1 MRAFVIILVL
11 LASIAAGHAV
21 VLFGAPS
28 FIMGKAMAAMEER
41 DVPTHAFALAERMT
55 PETQRVVRPSPD
67 LAYSLCLFDFSSS
80 DRQPLIVH
88 AEPWSD
94 YSSVS
99 FFDAQTNNFATL
111 RDSGEGIDA
120 VLLPP
125 GASAQPNDLVSPS
138 EKGIILIR
146 RLAPSDAA
154 YREVAGI
161 AAGDRCEVTTDTGDG
176 E

>member
-41 DVPTHAFALAERMT
+41 DVPTHAFALAKRMT

-80 DRQPLIVH
+80 DR
-88 AEPWSD
+88 
-94 YSSVS
+94 
-99 FFDAQTNNFATL
+99 
-111 RDSGEGIDA
+111 
-120 VLLPP
+120 
-125 GASAQPNDLVSPS
+125 
-138 EKGIILIR
+138 
-146 RLAPSDAA
+146 
-154 YREVAGI
+154 
-161 AAGDRCEVTTDTGDG
+161 
-176 E
+176 